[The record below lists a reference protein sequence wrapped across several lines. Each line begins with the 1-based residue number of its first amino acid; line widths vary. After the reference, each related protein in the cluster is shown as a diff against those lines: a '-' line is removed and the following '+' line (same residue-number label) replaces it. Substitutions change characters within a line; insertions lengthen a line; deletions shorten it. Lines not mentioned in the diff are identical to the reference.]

1 MSINKCIFTQYT
13 NNCKFCYIFT
23 QIGLSQ
29 YRVIKK
35 EKKRIRKRLSPL
47 IVTSYKKY
55 VRVKIEEYDP
65 INDTLLENK
74 KRFIIIND
82 DDLQSYMNTLKIE
95 TNDYYNRNIGL
106 IPNLI

>member
-1 MSINKCIFTQYT
+1 
-13 NNCKFCYIFT
+13 
-23 QIGLSQ
+23 LSQ

-55 VRVKIEEYDP
+55 VRVRIEEYDP

-82 DDLQSYMNTLKIE
+82 NNLQSYMNTLKID

>member
-35 EKKRIRKRLSPL
+35 EKKIIRKRLSPL
-47 IVTSYKKY
+47 IITSYKKY
-55 VRVKIEEYDP
+55 VRVKIEEYDAV
-65 INDTLLENK
+65 NDTLLESK
-74 KRFIIIND
+74 KRFIIINND
-82 DDLQSYMNTLKIE
+82 ILQTYMNTLDLE
-95 TNDYYNRNIGL
+95 TSDYYNRNIGL
-106 IPNLI
+106 LPDLI